1 MRGWGFVI
9 EGVSIERRETL
20 KTAKNGQK
28 THKIIKK
35 FRVRLRISKKSSNFA
50 RFFDEIKDN
59 RQRTIDNGRW
69 TMDNGQKCI
78 DR

>member
-1 MRGWGFVI
+1 MTKDRFAQRQKICGNENCDMRGWGFVI

-20 KTAKNGQK
+20 KMAKNGQK

-50 RFFDEIKDN
+50 LTFEAEE
-59 RQRTIDNGRW
+59 
-69 TMDNGQKCI
+69 
-78 DR
+78 